1 MSNWTIGLS
10 GLENTSLAIDTTS
23 NNIANA
29 NTVGYKS
36 STFVFADQYI
46 QAISPSSPDAVGMG
60 TKEEAVSRPLT
71 TGTITNSSNPLDMA
85 ITGDGWFRVLTN
97 PSDPTSL
104 NYTRDGQF
112 AVDKNGYIVT
122 QGGMYLTGYQPTADG
137 TAVTDDTR
145 GPGNTNGKLK
155 MPPAFA
161 NGTQTST
168 STISAVLDSRE
179 NAFVKAS
186 GVAFDPTQTGTYNDK
201 TTQTIYDSNGTSH
214 TLDVYYRRITDSSLQ
229 ITSNST
235 GGYTYSPGPT
245 ASPNTS
251 QTTNVVIP
259 MTSALT
265 VTTPASN
272 TLQGATTGTPSL
284 GTGGTLNLS
293 AAQPLTSAMNVG
305 DHIYINGIDS
315 GLTVAT
321 AAASGTNISSISVIG
336 ANTQI
341 PANAA
346 ITLYPADITKSVG
359 LTTASTTVG
368 SPGYTAAST
377 TLNVASS
384 AGIAI
389 GATVSGG
396 TGTATVTN
404 ISGNTLTLSASN
416 NPLGTLA
423 SGSSLTITNPASAN
437 IQLVGAV
444 TSGATTSTGVSS
456 FQIATGSGETSM
468 IIGTR
473 VFIGTQDTGV
483 TVTSVTPGSPTDT
496 VNLSGPLPAGTYAN
510 GSNLSFKQNLSMTL
524 TAPDGTAIAVTG
536 TTNHQNSGT
545 ILNAAESKVE
555 VYAAVDGV
563 FYNPTNTNNGLPHS
577 NFTNISAETAGAGG
591 YQPIALIGEVAGRN
605 IDSLITDAASGKP
618 MFSTKITLS
627 SQVANGTSQTD
638 TIPLI
643 YNLDLSGT
651 QLQASSFQVTN
662 SVQNGEAR
670 SQLSSVSIDSSGTI
684 VGVYGDGRKLYAG
697 QIALAHFDASQ
708 DLIPTTGNAFAPSY
722 LSGTE
727 GDNGVIIGKAG
738 QGSFGA
744 IQSQALEQ
752 SNVDLSGQL
761 VQLMILQRM
770 YSADSQSVRAF
781 DQTMTTTIQMTQ

>member
-1 MSNWTIGLS
+1 L
-10 GLENTSLAIDTTS
+10 
-23 NNIANA
+23 
-29 NTVGYKS
+29 
-36 STFVFADQYI
+36 
-46 QAISPSSPDAVGMG
+46 
-60 TKEEAVSRPLT
+60 
-71 TGTITNSSNPLDMA
+71 
-85 ITGDGWFRVLTN
+85 
-97 PSDPTSL
+97 
-104 NYTRDGQF
+104 
-112 AVDKNGYIVT
+112 
-122 QGGMYLTGYQPTADG
+122 
-137 TAVTDDTR
+137 
-145 GPGNTNGKLK
+145 
-155 MPPAFA
+155 PA
-161 NGTQTST
+161 
-168 STISAVLDSRE
+168 
-179 NAFVKAS
+179 
-186 GVAFDPTQTGTYNDK
+186 TY
-201 TTQTIYDSNGTSH
+201 
-214 TLDVYYRRITDSSLQ
+214 
-229 ITSNST
+229 
-235 GGYTYSPGPT
+235 
-245 ASPNTS
+245 A
-251 QTTNVVIP
+251 
-259 MTSALT
+259 
-265 VTTPASN
+265 
-272 TLQGATTGTPSL
+272 QGAS
-284 GTGGTLNLS
+284 
-293 AAQPLTSAMNVG
+293 
-305 DHIYINGIDS
+305 
-315 GLTVAT
+315 
-321 AAASGTNISSISVIG
+321 
-336 ANTQI
+336 
-341 PANAA
+341 
-346 ITLYPADITKSVG
+346 
-359 LTTASTTVG
+359 
-368 SPGYTAAST
+368 
-377 TLNVASS
+377 
-384 AGIAI
+384 
-389 GATVSGG
+389 
-396 TGTATVTN
+396 
-404 ISGNTLTLSASN
+404 
-416 NPLGTLA
+416 
-423 SGSSLTITNPASAN
+423 
-437 IQLVGAV
+437 
-444 TSGATTSTGVSS
+444 
-456 FQIATGSGETSM
+456 
-468 IIGTR
+468 
-473 VFIGTQDTGV
+473 
-483 TVTSVTPGSPTDT
+483 
-496 VNLSGPLPAGTYAN
+496 
-510 GSNLSFKQNLSMTL
+510 LSFKQNLSMTL
-524 TAPDGTAIAVTG
+524 TAPDGTAIAVSG
-536 TTNHQNSGT
+536 TTNKQNSGT

>member
-29 NTVGYKS
+29 NTVGYKA

-229 ITSNST
+229 ITSNLT

-336 ANTQI
+336 SDRSI

-346 ITLYPADITKSVG
+346 ITLYPADITTTTG
-359 LTTASTTVG
+359 LE
-368 SPGYTAAST
+368 
-377 TLNVASS
+377 
-384 AGIAI
+384 
-389 GATVSGG
+389 
-396 TGTATVTN
+396 
-404 ISGNTLTLSASN
+404 
-416 NPLGTLA
+416 TLA
-423 SGSSLTITNPASAN
+423 TADTL
-437 IQLVGAV
+437 
-444 TSGATTSTGVSS
+444 TSGATSLTM
-456 FQIATGSGETSM
+456 ATNSGQTAA

-473 VFIGTQDTGV
+473 VFIGGVDTGV
-483 TVTSVTPGSPTDT
+483 TVSSVSTGSTNDT
-496 VNLSGPLPAGTYAN
+496 VYLSGPLPAGYDQGA
-510 GSNLSFKQNLSMTL
+510 SLSFKQNLNMTL

-563 FYNPTNTNNGLPHS
+563 FYNPTSTNNGLPHS

>member
-346 ITLYPADITKSVG
+346 ITLYPADITKTTGSVALAAVG
-359 LTTASTTVG
+359 TPTAGST
-368 SPGYTAAST
+368 S
-377 TLNVASS
+377 
-384 AGIAI
+384 
-389 GATVSGG
+389 
-396 TGTATVTN
+396 
-404 ISGNTLTLSASN
+404 LSM
-416 NPLGTLA
+416 L
-423 SGSSLTITNPASAN
+423 SGSGQTNA
-437 IQLVGAV
+437 
-444 TSGATTSTGVSS
+444 
-456 FQIATGSGETSM
+456 

-473 VFIGTQDTGV
+473 VFIGGVDTGV
-483 TVTSVTPGSPTDT
+483 TVSSVSTATPNDT
-496 VNLSGPLPAGTYAN
+496 VNLSGPLPAGTYAS
-510 GSNLSFKQNLSMTL
+510 GASLSFKQNLSMTL
-524 TAPDGTAIAVTG
+524 TAPDGTAIAVSG

>member
-321 AAASGTNISSISVIG
+321 AAASGTNISSISVTG
-336 ANTQI
+336 PNKSI

-346 ITLYPADITKSVG
+346 ITLYPADITTTTGSVALAAVG
-359 LTTASTTVG
+359 APTA
-368 SPGYTAAST
+368 
-377 TLNVASS
+377 
-384 AGIAI
+384 
-389 GATVSGG
+389 GAT
-396 TGTATVTN
+396 
-404 ISGNTLTLSASN
+404 
-416 NPLGTLA
+416 
-423 SGSSLTITNPASAN
+423 SLTMATN
-437 IQLVGAV
+437 
-444 TSGATTSTGVSS
+444 SGQTNA
-456 FQIATGSGETSM
+456 

-473 VFIGTQDTGV
+473 VFIGGVDTGV
-483 TVTSVTPGSPTDT
+483 TVSSVSTAIPNDT
-496 VNLSGPLPAGTYAN
+496 VNLSGPLPAGTYAS
-510 GSNLSFKQNLSMTL
+510 GASLSFKQNLSMTL

-536 TTNHQNSGT
+536 TTNKQNSGT

-708 DLIPTTGNAFAPSY
+708 NLIPTTGNAFAPSY

>member
-46 QAISPSSPDAVGMG
+46 QAISTSSPDAVGMG

-284 GTGGTLNLS
+284 GGSVGSSGTLNLS

-346 ITLYPADITKSVG
+346 ITLYPADITKTTGSVA
-359 LTTASTTVG
+359 LATVG
-368 SPGYTAAST
+368 TPTAGST
-377 TLNVASS
+377 SLSMLN
-384 AGIAI
+384 
-389 GATVSGG
+389 
-396 TGTATVTN
+396 
-404 ISGNTLTLSASN
+404 
-416 NPLGTLA
+416 
-423 SGSSLTITNPASAN
+423 
-437 IQLVGAV
+437 
-444 TSGATTSTGVSS
+444 
-456 FQIATGSGETSM
+456 GSGQTNA

-473 VFIGTQDTGV
+473 VFIGGVDTGV
-483 TVTSVTPGSPTDT
+483 TVSSVSTAIPNDT
-496 VNLSGPLPAGTYAN
+496 VNLSGPLPAGTYAS
-510 GSNLSFKQNLSMTL
+510 GASLSFKQNLSMTL

-563 FYNPTNTNNGLPHS
+563 FYSPTNTNNGLPHS

-708 DLIPTTGNAFAPSY
+708 NLIPTTGNAFAPSY